1 MRARIASVV
10 LALWLIVSPDVLG
23 FGDPA
28 RTATRVIG
36 PLALLIAVLAIR
48 DVTRPARWA
57 NLATG
62 AALLFAPWLLHYG
75 AWMPIL
81 NSLIAGVLL
90 IGFAQVH
97 GKTRHATGGGWSAL
111 FITRPPER
119 RQPAQLGP

>member
-10 LALWLIVSPDVLG
+10 LALWLIVSPDALG

-36 PLALLIAVLAIR
+36 PIALLFAVLAIR
-48 DVTRPARWA
+48 DVTCPARWA
-57 NLATG
+57 NIATG
-62 AALLFAPWLLHYG
+62 VALLFVPWLLRYG
-75 AWMPIL
+75 AWTPIL

-97 GKTRHATGGGWSAL
+97 GKARHAVGGGWSAL
-111 FITRPPER
+111 FAARPPAR
-119 RQPAQLGP
+119 RGP

>member
-10 LALWLIVSPDVLG
+10 LALWLIVSPAVLG

-57 NLATG
+57 NIASG
-62 AALLFAPWLLHYG
+62 VALLFAPWLLSYG
-75 AWMPIL
+75 AWAPIL

-97 GKTRHATGGGWSAL
+97 GKPRHATGGGWSAL
-111 FITRPPER
+111 FSARPPER
-119 RQPAQLGP
+119 RHQAQLGP

>member
-1 MRARIASVV
+1 MRARIASLV
-10 LALWLIVSPDVLG
+10 LALWLIVSPDALG

-36 PLALLIAVLAIR
+36 PLALLFAVLAIR
-48 DVTRPARWA
+48 EVTRPARWA

-62 AALLFAPWLLHYG
+62 VALLFAPWLLRYG
-75 AWMPIL
+75 AWTPIL

-97 GKTRHATGGGWSAL
+97 GKARLATGGGWSAL
-111 FITRPPER
+111 FTARAPER
-119 RQPAQLGP
+119 RQPARPGP

>member
-1 MRARIASVV
+1 MRAQIASVV

-28 RTATRVIG
+28 RTATRGIG
-36 PLALLIAVLAIR
+36 PLALFFAVLAIR
-48 DVTRPARWA
+48 DVTRPVRWA

-62 AALLFAPWLLHYG
+62 IALLFLPWLLRYG
-75 AWMPIL
+75 AWTPIL

-97 GKTRHATGGGWSAL
+97 DKTRHATGGGWSAI
-111 FITRPPER
+111 FTARPPER

>member
-1 MRARIASVV
+1 MRAQIASVM
-10 LALWLIVSPDVLG
+10 LALWLIVSPDVLS

-28 RTATRVIG
+28 RTATRIIG
-36 PLALLIAVLAIR
+36 PLALLVAILAIR

-62 AALLFAPWLLHYG
+62 VALLFVPWLLRYG
-75 AWMPIL
+75 AWTPIL

-97 GKTRHATGGGWSAL
+97 GKTRHAAGGGWSAL
-111 FITRPPER
+111 FTAHPSER
-119 RQPAQLGP
+119 LGP

>member
-1 MRARIASVV
+1 MRAQIASAV

-36 PLALLIAVLAIR
+36 PLALFFAVLAIR
-48 DVTRPARWA
+48 DVTRPARWV

-62 AALLFAPWLLHYG
+62 VALLFVPWLLRYG
-75 AWMPIL
+75 AWTPIL

-111 FITRPPER
+111 FTTHPLER
-119 RQPAQLGP
+119 RQPARPGP

>member
-1 MRARIASVV
+1 MRAQIASVV
-10 LALWLIVSPDVLG
+10 LALWLIVSPDALG

-28 RTATRVIG
+28 RTATRIIG
-36 PLALLIAVLAIR
+36 PLALLFAALAIR

-62 AALLFAPWLLHYG
+62 VALLFVPWVLRYG
-75 AWMPIL
+75 AWEPIL
-81 NSLIAGVLL
+81 NSLVAGVLL

-97 GKTRHATGGGWSAL
+97 GKTRHATGGGWAAL
-111 FITRPPER
+111 FAAHPPER